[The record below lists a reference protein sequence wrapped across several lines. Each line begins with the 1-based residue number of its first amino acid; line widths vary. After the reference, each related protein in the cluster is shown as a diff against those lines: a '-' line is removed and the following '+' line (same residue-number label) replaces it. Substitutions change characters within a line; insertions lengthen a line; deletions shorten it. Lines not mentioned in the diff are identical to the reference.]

1 LSAVS
6 LGIGGV
12 VVSVGGLDARLAA
25 AARRRYA
32 SFLATGDSV
41 LHIEVRA
48 AVDAKHDPDA
58 DPHVTRTA
66 ARAFAIRYGALEAE
80 IDLASGR
87 ATARVP
93 ATIYVLD
100 SLLRIAMTL
109 ILVEHDGLL
118 LHAAGVLV
126 GDAAHV
132 YFGPSGVGK
141 TTVARSVPRADVF
154 SDEIVALFAAP
165 DGAVRVAGTPFH
177 GDLNATSP
185 RVANAAA
192 LVRLHQADEDSLS
205 MLGAAAATSALL
217 GSTLFFSNDDEHAER
232 LLGLAARV
240 CGGRTYALAF
250 QRHTHVPSFVAKHLD
265 PAFLA
270 DLPARE
276 AHPR

>member
-1 LSAVS
+1 MSAISVS
-6 LGIGGV
+6 IGGIV
-12 VVSVGGLDARLAA
+12 LSVGGLDARLAA

-32 SFLATGDSV
+32 AFLATGASV
-41 LHIEVRA
+41 VHIDVRA
-48 AVDAKHDPDA
+48 AHALKHDPDA
-58 DPHVTRTA
+58 NPEVTRTGP
-66 ARAFAIRYGALEAE
+66 RAFAIRYGALEAE

-87 ATARVP
+87 ATAWVP
-93 ATIYVLD
+93 GTIYVLD

-118 LHAAGVLV
+118 LHGAGVLW

-141 TTVARSVPRADVF
+141 TTVARSVPRADVL

-192 LVRLHQADEDSLS
+192 LVRLHQAERDSLS

-217 GSTLFFSNDDEHAER
+217 GSTLFFSKDDEHAER
-232 LLGLAARV
+232 LLALAARV

-250 QRHTHVPSFVAKHLD
+250 QRRTHVPSFVAKHLGH
-265 PAFLA
+265 AFLA

>member
-1 LSAVS
+1 MSAS
-6 LGIGGV
+6 
-12 VVSVGGLDARLAA
+12 GLDARLAA

-32 SFLATGDSV
+32 PFLATGDAV
-41 LHIEVRA
+41 LHIEVSA
-48 AVDAKHDPDA
+48 AVDGKHDPDA
-58 DPHVTRTA
+58 NPEVTRTG

-80 IDLASGR
+80 VDLASGR

-93 ATIYVLD
+93 GSIHVFD

-118 LHAAGVLV
+118 LHGAGVLV
-126 GDAAHV
+126 GDSAHV

-141 TTVARSVPRADVF
+141 TTVARSVPRADVL
-154 SDEIVALFAAP
+154 SDEIVALFASP

-185 RVANAAA
+185 RVASAAA
-192 LVRLHQADEDSLS
+192 LVRLHQADRDSLS
-205 MLGAAAATSALL
+205 LLGAAAGTSALL
-217 GSTLFFSNDDEHAER
+217 GSTLFFSLDDEHAER

-240 CGGRTYALAF
+240 CSGRTYALAF
-250 QRHTHVPSFVAKHLD
+250 QRHTHVPSFVAKHVGH
-265 PAFLA
+265 AFLA